1 LQKDKDAKQ
10 SEYTLQKHPFGPVW
24 NENSKILILGSFP
37 SVKSREDG
45 FYYAHPQNR
54 FWKLLAELFKSDVP
68 QDIPSRKEF
77 LLDRNIAL
85 FDVINTC
92 EIKGS
97 SDASIKFVQAQ
108 DLKPILKGS
117 RIHAVFCN
125 GKTAGRMYKKY
136 QLPITGVPASILP
149 STSSANASWSFEKLK
164 KEWSII
170 LQI

>member
-1 LQKDKDAKQ
+1 MEDNLQKDKDAKQ

-92 EIKGS
+92 EIK
-97 SDASIKFVQAQ
+97 VHQ
-108 DLKPILKGS
+108 
-117 RIHAVFCN
+117 
-125 GKTAGRMYKKY
+125 M
-136 QLPITGVPASILP
+136 
-149 STSSANASWSFEKLK
+149 
-164 KEWSII
+164 
-170 LQI
+170 LQ